1 MNKEEAIKIIRH
13 MTYLSAH
20 VVEDGVEAFEFIEQL
35 LSKPSLPSNLAEAAV
50 QAHIKLEEGE
60 GLSFLNIF
68 EAGAEWMAEQAE
80 KDLALTWTDIKTL
93 INDSPTLLSKD
104 EDSPGRGSQEYY
116 EEILKRFNNQ
126 KQKEL

>member
-80 KDLALTWTDIKTL
+80 KDLALTGKDIELLNDLHSVLCQNPELRLSDRRKYCEELAKAFNSKKT
-93 INDSPTLLSKD
+93 
-104 EDSPGRGSQEYY
+104 
-116 EEILKRFNNQ
+116 EII
-126 KQKEL
+126 